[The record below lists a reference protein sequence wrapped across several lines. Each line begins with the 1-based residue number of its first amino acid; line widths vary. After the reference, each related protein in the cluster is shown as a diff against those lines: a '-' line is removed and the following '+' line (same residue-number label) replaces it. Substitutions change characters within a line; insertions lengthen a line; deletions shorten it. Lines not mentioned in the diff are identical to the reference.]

1 MKKIILLII
10 AVLVIA
16 SALVLSVDSSEKTNN
31 QMVDGLNS
39 TSDLTQAINDAKT
52 ENKKI
57 LLIFDQDNCY
67 YCDLFKEDTLSNS
80 EVQEILNKNYIV
92 VDIDINKEGSIASK
106 YKIYGTPSTIFL
118 NKNTKELHRIEG
130 YVPAD
135 EFLNSLK
142 EI

>member
-10 AVLVIA
+10 TVLIIG
-16 SALVLSVDSSEKTNN
+16 SALILSIDTNENNNN

-39 TSDLTQAINDAKT
+39 TSDITQAITDAKN

-57 LLIFDQDNCY
+57 LLIFDQDSCY

-80 EVQEILNKNYIV
+80 EVQEILNKEYVV

-106 YKIYGTPSTIFL
+106 YKIFGTPSTIFL
-118 NKNTKELHRIEG
+118 NKNNKEIHRIEG
-130 YVPAD
+130 YVSTN
-135 EFLNSLK
+135 EFLDTLK
-142 EI
+142 AI

>member
-10 AVLVIA
+10 AVLIIS
-16 SALVLSVDSSEKTNN
+16 SALILSIDTNENTNN

-39 TSDLTQAINDAKT
+39 TSNITQAITDAKN

-57 LLIFDQDNCY
+57 LLIFDQDSCY

-80 EVQEILNKNYIV
+80 EVQEILNNEYVV
-92 VDIDINKEGSIASK
+92 VDIDINKEESIASK
-106 YKIYGTPSTIFL
+106 YKIFGTPSTIFL
-118 NKNTKELHRIEG
+118 NKNNKEIRRIEG
-130 YVPAD
+130 YVSAN
-135 EFLNSLK
+135 EFLDTLK

>member
-10 AVLVIA
+10 AVLIIG
-16 SALVLSVDSSEKTNN
+16 SALILSIDTNENNNN

-39 TSDLTQAINDAKT
+39 TSDITQAITDAKN

-57 LLIFDQDNCY
+57 LLIFDQDSCY

-80 EVQEILNKNYIV
+80 EVQEILNKEYVV

-106 YKIYGTPSTIFL
+106 YKIFGTPSTIFL
-118 NKNTKELHRIEG
+118 NKNNKEIHRIEG
-130 YVPAD
+130 YVSAN
-135 EFLNSLK
+135 EFLDTLK

>member
-10 AVLVIA
+10 TVLIIG
-16 SALVLSVDSSEKTNN
+16 SAIILSIDTNENNNN

-39 TSDLTQAINDAKT
+39 TSDITQAITDAKN

-57 LLIFDQDNCY
+57 LLIFDQDSCY

-80 EVQEILNKNYIV
+80 EVQEILNKEYVV

-106 YKIYGTPSTIFL
+106 YKIFGTPSTIFL
-118 NKNTKELHRIEG
+118 NKNNKEIHRIEG
-130 YVPAD
+130 YVSAN
-135 EFLNSLK
+135 EFLDTLK

>member
-10 AVLVIA
+10 TVLIIG
-16 SALVLSVDSSEKTNN
+16 SALILSIDTNENNNN

-39 TSDLTQAINDAKT
+39 TSDITQAITDAKN

-57 LLIFDQDNCY
+57 LLIFDQDSCY

-80 EVQEILNKNYIV
+80 EVQEILNKEYVV

-106 YKIYGTPSTIFL
+106 YKIFGTPSTIFL
-118 NKNTKELHRIEG
+118 NKNNKEIHRIEG
-130 YVPAD
+130 YVSAN
-135 EFLNSLK
+135 EFLDTLK